1 MNLSDHGF
9 YLLLA
14 YGASGLLLLA
24 EALLLWRRCRR
35 AAALETG
42 DAE

>member
-1 MNLSDHGF
+1 MNHGF

-14 YGASGLLLLA
+14 YGASGLLVLA
-24 EALLLWRRCRR
+24 EELLLWRRCRR
-35 AAALETG
+35 AAALDPG

>member
-1 MNLSDHGF
+1 MNHGF

-24 EALLLWRRCRR
+24 ETLLLWRRCRR
-35 AAALETG
+35 ATALAQDDAA
-42 DAE
+42 